1 MPDRILKPPVRY
13 GIIAMLTNMVFNAIF
28 AYLYGYVGLA
38 MATALSALV
47 NAALLYR
54 GGLHRANVYRI
65 SRTTLLFVLRLALA
79 GGAVMAAALLWV
91 LPVMSQWLAWSLSYR
106 VLWLAGLIAF
116 GAIAYLVTVLVLGVR
131 LHHLKVEGV
140 GDSALRLMW

>member
-1 MPDRILKPPVRY
+1 
-13 GIIAMLTNMVFNAIF
+13 
-28 AYLYGYVGLA
+28 

-54 GGLHRANVYRI
+54 GLHRANVYRI

-79 GGAVMAAALLWV
+79 GAVMAAALLWV

-131 LHHLKVEGV
+131 LHHLKVEG
-140 GDSALRLMW
+140 